1 MTKPL
6 LSPRNDA
13 VFKMLFA
20 DARDLAPLIDFL
32 QAVLNL
38 PAEDFAEVTLADP
51 HLTREGA
58 DDKLGILDVKVKTAT
73 GNSIDIEIQIAN
85 HPRMRERIVF
95 YLAGM
100 VTGQISEG
108 DDYTKIKRSICI
120 LITDFVLIVENGCY
134 HNQFML
140 RDPDTGAVF
149 TDLLEID
156 TLELPKLPN
165 EDGTKLLDWLKFL
178 KATTKEELAMLS
190 EKNPQIKKIAG
201 KLMALSDDERTR
213 MLAESREK
221 LRRDFVATR
230 EDGIEEGLKKGR
242 EEGREE
248 GRAEGLE
255 KGREEERLAIAR
267 NLLGLGRPVE
277 EIMIVTG
284 LSKKEI
290 QSLLH

>member
-20 DARDLAPLIDFL
+20 DARDLEPLTDFL
-32 QAVLNL
+32 QSVLNL
-38 PAEDFAEVTLADP
+38 PDADFAEVSLADP
-51 HLTREGA
+51 HLAREGV

-73 GNSIDIEIQIAN
+73 GKMIDVEIQLLDQAQ
-85 HPRMRERIVF
+85 MRARIVF
-95 YLAGM
+95 YLARM
-100 VTGQISEG
+100 VTEQIGEG
-108 DDYTKIKRSICI
+108 GKYSDIKRAICI
-120 LITDFVLIVENGCY
+120 LITDYVLVAENGQY
-134 HNQFML
+134 HNRFTL

-178 KATTKEELAMLS
+178 KATTQEEFAMLS
-190 EKNPQIKKIAG
+190 DKNPQIKKVVG

-230 EDGIEEGLKKGR
+230 EGGVEEGLKKGR
-242 EEGREE
+242 EEGRT
-248 GRAEGLE
+248 
-255 KGREEERLAIAR
+255 EERLAIAR
-267 NLLGLGRPVE
+267 NLLGLGRPIE